1 MAIPTAVELDRS
13 RIAELTAREEQ
24 RLNDSTKQS
33 QQMYQRAMKS
43 LSGGVASS
51 YQLRDPWP
59 IYLERGAGCRWVPAA
74 APFGRQLVDGVS
86 AITAQAHLYLVL

>member
-33 QQMYQRAMKS
+33 QQMYQRATKS

-51 YQLRDPWP
+51 YQLRNPWP
-59 IYLERGAGCRWVPAA
+59 IYLERGAGCNAHNI
-74 APFGRQLVDGVS
+74 VS
-86 AITAQAHLYLVL
+86 ALISHGFITAELERLTK